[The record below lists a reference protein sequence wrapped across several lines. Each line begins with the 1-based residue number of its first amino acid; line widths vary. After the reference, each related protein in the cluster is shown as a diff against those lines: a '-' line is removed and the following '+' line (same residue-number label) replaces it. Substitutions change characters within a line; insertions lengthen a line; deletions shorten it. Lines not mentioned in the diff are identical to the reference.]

1 MIILQ
6 EGRGVNRGRAKKVY
20 KILIRFGGE
29 TREAEAC
36 SGETLLAVLRRAGV
50 PVPAPCGGQGRC
62 GKCRV
67 QLQKDGAEQTV
78 LACRTMVDSDCAVTP
93 ETQRGGAIVGSAGT
107 GSAVRSG
114 RTGLGAALDLGTTTA
129 VLELFDLQSGESRGL
144 AAAWSALAAYGA
156 DVISRAQYC
165 MEHPD
170 GAATLR
176 ALLRGQTAELLRQLG
191 ARPQD
196 LKELFVAGNTVMQH
210 LYAGLDPSPIALAPF
225 TPPTLF
231 ADGPLEPGLT
241 YAPCVA
247 GYVGGD
253 ITAGLLA
260 SGLAEQPGQH
270 LFLDIGTNG
279 EMALGGRDGF
289 LCCAVASGPAFEG
302 AGISCGMPGLPGA
315 VCRVRWTGAAPEFE
329 VIGGVEAKGICGSGL
344 IDLLAVLC
352 EKRLI
357 TGGGL
362 LLGPEDAPAE
372 YARFLGEDE
381 RGNGVFYLTED
392 RRVFLT
398 ASDVRQLQLAKA
410 AVAAGIRVLLK
421 KSHVGAEEIDSI
433 SLAGGFGNSLHVE
446 SAVQIGMLP
455 PTLQGKCRV
464 LGNTSL
470 AGARL
475 ALLDPAAREK
485 LSAIQRACRYI
496 ELSGDADFNLE
507 YTDQLYFYE
516 EEDEEWN

>member
-1 MIILQ
+1 M
-6 EGRGVNRGRAKKVY
+6 Y
-20 KILIRFGGE
+20 KILIRCGGE
-29 TREAEAC
+29 IREAAAS
-36 SGETLLAVLRRAGV
+36 SGETLLAVLQGAGV
-50 PVPAPCGGQGRC
+50 PVSAPCGGQGRC

-67 QLQKDGAEQTV
+67 MLRKDGAEQTV
-78 LACRTMVDSDCAVTP
+78 LACGTRVDGDCAVTL
-93 ETQRGGAIVGSAGT
+93 ETQRGGAIVTAPE
-107 GSAVRSG
+107 AEHAARSG

-129 VLELFDLQSGESRGL
+129 VLELIDLQSGESRGL

-176 ALLRGQTAELLRQLG
+176 ALLRGQTAALLRQLG
-191 ARPQD
+191 AEPR
-196 LKELFVAGNTVMQH
+196 LLTELFVAGNTVMQH
-210 LYAGLDPSPIALAPF
+210 LYAGLDPSPIARAPF

-231 ADGPLEPGLT
+231 EGDPDEPGLT

-260 SGLAEQPGQH
+260 SELAEQPGRH

-302 AGISCGMPGLPGA
+302 AGITCGMPGLPGA
-315 VCRVRWTGAAPEFE
+315 VSRVRWTGAAPEFD
-329 VIGGVEAKGICGSGL
+329 VIGDGEAKGICGSGL

-372 YARFLGEDE
+372 YAACLGEDE
-381 RGNGVFYLTED
+381 RGNGVFYLTKD

-421 KSHVGAEEIDSI
+421 KSGLCVEEIDSL
-433 SLAGGFGNSLHVE
+433 SLAGGFGNYLNVE
-446 SAVQIGMLP
+446 SAVKIGMLP
-455 PTLQGKCRV
+455 AALQGKSRV
-464 LGNTSL
+464 LGNASL

-475 ALLDPAAREK
+475 VLRDPDARAK
-485 LSAIQRACRYI
+485 LSAIQRACRYV

-507 YTDQLYFYE
+507 YTEQLYFYE